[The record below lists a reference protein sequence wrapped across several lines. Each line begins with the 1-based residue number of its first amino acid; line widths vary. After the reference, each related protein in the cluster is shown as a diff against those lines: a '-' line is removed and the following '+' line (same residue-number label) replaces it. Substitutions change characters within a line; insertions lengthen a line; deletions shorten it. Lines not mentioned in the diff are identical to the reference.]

1 MSTAAAAATT
11 SAAPA
16 PDAAHRY
23 GISSY
28 HDAEQVYA
36 RLRELIR
43 QPPRPLRR
51 ERMAQVLRDFETRMA
66 GSRRLSDQAK
76 QILPGGV
83 QHNLAF
89 NHPFPLAVAR
99 AQGAHLWD
107 VDGNRYIDF
116 LQAGGPTVLG
126 SNHPPVRE
134 KVIELLHGCG
144 PVTGLLHEYEVKLAA
159 LVQRFMPSIEMF
171 RMLGS
176 GTESV
181 MAAIRAARAF
191 TGKKKILKVGGAYH
205 GWSDQ
210 LVYGLHVPGT
220 GRLEAAGIPRSVS
233 RHTQE
238 FFPNDLGALRR
249 KLRLNRLRGGTA
261 AVLLEPLGPES
272 GTRPVPFEF
281 NREVRKLCDEFGA
294 LLIFDEVVTGFR
306 VGLGGAQGYFGV
318 KPDLTVFGKCISGG
332 YPMAG
337 GVGGRKD
344 VMLRFAAGIGGI
356 GERAYVGGTL
366 SANPLSCVAGY
377 HALLEMERLDAP
389 VVAGRAGDRLT
400 RGLQEIIGRRKLPFV
415 AYNQGSIVHLET
427 SGVMLLDLR
436 HPLKLARELKP
447 RKHMLEEMGAAYLAA
462 GVVTLAGSRMY
473 TSISDTDEVI
483 DDALGRFDEVLSGVE
498 GA

>member
-1 MSTAAAAATT
+1 MTKAPALASADAAA
-11 SAAPA
+11 SAAQ
-16 PDAAHRY
+16 RY
-23 GISSY
+23 AISSY
-28 HDAEQVYA
+28 HDTDEVYA
-36 RLRELIR
+36 RLKELIR

-51 ERMAQVLRDFETRMA
+51 ERMQQVLEHFETRLA
-66 GSRRLSDQAK
+66 GSRRLSDEAK
-76 QILPGGV
+76 RYIPGGV

-99 AQGAHLWD
+99 AEGAHLWD

-126 SNHPPVRE
+126 SNHEPVRRQ
-134 KVIELLHGCG
+134 VIELLERCG
-144 PVTGLLHEYEVKLAA
+144 PVTGLLHEYEAKLAA
-159 LVQRFMPSIEMF
+159 LVQRFMPSIELF

-176 GTESV
+176 GTEAV
-181 MAAIRAARAF
+181 MAAVRAARAF
-191 TGKKKILKVGGAYH
+191 TGRKKIIKVGGAYH

-220 GRLEAAGIPRSVS
+220 GRLEAAGIPRAAS

-261 AVLLEPLGPES
+261 AVILEPLGPES
-272 GTRPVPFEF
+272 GTRPVPADF
-281 NREVRKLCDEFGA
+281 NREVRALCDEFGA

-400 RGLQEIIGRRKLPFV
+400 RGLQEIIERRKLPYV

-436 HPLKLARELKP
+436 NPLKLARELKP

-462 GVVTLAGSRMY
+462 GLVTLAGSRMY
-473 TSISDTDEVI
+473 TSIADTDAVI